1 MSSKINIENNK
12 KLKEN
17 PFRVPEGYLDGL
29 EDKLESIAKQDAVV
43 VKLNPRSYRSRILAV
58 AATLTLLVA
67 STWYF
72 TQNNQTVETDLN
84 AADIAVLTDNGYV
97 SYSETELLEYV
108 SVEDLDGF
116 WPDSENGDIQD
127 YLESTDLDYI
137 EDYYLYE
144 NM

>member
-1 MSSKINIENNK
+1 MSNKINIENNK

-17 PFRVPEGYLDGL
+17 PFRVPEGYMDGL
-29 EDKLESIAKQDAVV
+29 EDKLQSIARQDAVV
-43 VKLNPRSYRSRILAV
+43 VKLKPRSYRSRFLAV

-72 TQNNQTVETDLN
+72 TQNNQTAEPGLN
-84 AADIAVLTDNGYV
+84 AGDIAVLTDNGYV

-108 SVEDLDGF
+108 SVDDLDDF
-116 WPDSENGDIQD
+116 WPDTEDGDIQD

>member
-1 MSSKINIENNK
+1 MSSKNKIENNK

-17 PFRVPEGYLDGL
+17 PFRVPEGYMDGL
-29 EDKLESIAKQDAVV
+29 EDKLQSIARQDAVV
-43 VKLNPRSYRSRILAV
+43 VNMKPRSYHNRFLTV

-72 TQNNQTVETDLN
+72 TQNNQAAETDLN
-84 AADIAVLTDNGYV
+84 AEDIATLTDNGYV
-97 SYSETELLEYV
+97 SYSETELLEFV
-108 SVEDLDGF
+108 SVEDLDEF
-116 WPDSENGDIQD
+116 WPSTEDDDIQE